1 MPSAAKESTKTI
13 LLQTRAEPSLLE
25 LCRVQL
31 KNRRRQFFCKR
42 EQSQA
47 RLSYAECSP
56 LYQKK
61 KDGLILEKILKIRKI
76 GLIRKWRRHIL
87 IHLNPHFREYRIN
100 DMFQDPR
107 HSILKNLHRKLL
119 FKFHSASLTHIA
131 AQIRIGEEKENLIS
145 KS

>member
-1 MPSAAKESTKTI
+1 MRKV
-13 LLQTRAEPSLLE
+13 EPSLMGKSGANERNESSLSN
-25 LCRVQL
+25 CRVQP
-31 KNRRRQFFCKR
+31 
-42 EQSQA
+42 A
-47 RLSYAECSP
+47 LS
-56 LYQKK
+56 KK
-61 KDGLILEKILKIRKI
+61 KDGLILEKLLKIRKI

-87 IHLNPHFREYRIN
+87 IPLNPHSTKYRIN

-107 HSILKNLHRKLL
+107 HSILKNIQSKFL